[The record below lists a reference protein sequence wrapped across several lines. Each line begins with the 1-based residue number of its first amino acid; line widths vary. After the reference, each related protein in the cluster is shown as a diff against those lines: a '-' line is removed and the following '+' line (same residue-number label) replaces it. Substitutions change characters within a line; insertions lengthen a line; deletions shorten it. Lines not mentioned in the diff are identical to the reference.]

1 MNMEDIKM
9 AQKRSSRREFLGYG
23 LAGMAISACGG
34 CSGKPDII
42 TSEVNG
48 ILRLT
53 EAESSA
59 LLEAQ
64 SGLLVQSKQGGHKI
78 MVVHNGNGS
87 LFAVSA
93 VCTHKGCNVSFDEKL
108 GHLRCPCHGSEF
120 GLDGQNIKGPADLP
134 LKSYNIRTEDS
145 RVVIIL

>member
-1 MNMEDIKM
+1 M
-9 AQKRSSRREFLGYG
+9 AQTESSRRVFLGYG

-34 CSGKPDII
+34 CSGSGSPKPDVIA
-42 TSEVNG
+42 SQVDG
-48 ILRLT
+48 MLRLS
-53 EAESSA
+53 EEESSA

-64 SGLLVQSKQGGHKI
+64 AGLLVQAKESGERI

-93 VCTHKGCNVSFDEKL
+93 VCTHKGCIVSFDEKL

-120 GLDGQNIKGPADLP
+120 GLDGQNIKGPAKSP
-134 LKSYNIRTEDS
+134 LKSYNIRTDQG